1 MEAEGIFPN
10 SSYEARITLKPKV
23 KKDIMKKQNYILI
36 FLMNIDAKI
45 LNKILVNW
53 IQQCIKRIIQHD
65 QVRFILGSKAGSI
78 FKNQLM

>member
-23 KKDIMKKQNYILI
+23 KKDIMKKQNYTLI

-45 LNKILVNW
+45 RNKKYQTSSTEADVYAW
-53 IQQCIKRIIQHD
+53 CISNKVTVFRSLSLI
-65 QVRFILGSKAGSI
+65 
-78 FKNQLM
+78 

>member
-23 KKDIMKKQNYILI
+23 KKDIMKKQNYTLI

-45 LNKILVNW
+45 LNKILVN
-53 IQQCIKRIIQHD
+53 
-65 QVRFILGSKAGSI
+65 
-78 FKNQLM
+78 